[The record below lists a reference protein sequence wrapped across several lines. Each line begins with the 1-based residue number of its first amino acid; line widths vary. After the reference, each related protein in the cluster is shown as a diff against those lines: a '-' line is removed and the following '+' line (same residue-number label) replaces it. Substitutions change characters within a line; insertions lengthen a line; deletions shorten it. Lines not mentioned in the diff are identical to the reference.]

1 MTQIDPKSVHTRR
14 PYKRPALTVIGDL
27 ARLTRTLRVTGND
40 DGGNNGQP
48 HRTAH

>member
-1 MTQIDPKSVHTRR
+1 MTRIDAKSGRTRR
-14 PYKRPALTVIGDL
+14 PYKRPALALLGDL
-27 ARLTRTLRVTGND
+27 ASLTRTLRVTGND